1 MCTTIASVGYV
12 VGSKEVSS
20 TEYYFVTHRV
30 VDCCINWKSGTD
42 FFTADY
48 VANASYGGAHADS
61 ITIDSAGQVTAT
73 WTFGLPPL
81 G

>member
-1 MCTTIASVGYV
+1 
-12 VGSKEVSS
+12 VSNKIV
-20 TEYYFVTHRV
+20 F
-30 VDCCINWKSGTD
+30 SGTD